1 MGQDAA
7 GAVHQPPYARGCRI
21 RTTAVGGPQHHGAH
35 MATSSLATTFGLQ
48 FYPDETTTATTVGS
62 GGGNGNGSGSAVD
75 PLAARPPVAGLPVQS
90 SNATGNSAVQ
100 ATQQQQPMYATSA
113 NRSTSPLN
121 SQNHLAHPFHMS
133 FPVTQTHN
141 ISEYPFILLL
151 FVKKKKINI

>member
-21 RTTAVGGPQHHGAH
+21 RTTAVGGPHQHHGAAGH

-48 FYPDETTTATTVGS
+48 FYPDETTAT
-62 GGGNGNGSGSAVD
+62 GGGAAVD
-75 PLAARPPVAGLPVQS
+75 PLAARPPAAGLPVQS
-90 SNATGNSAVQ
+90 SNTTGNPSATAVV
-100 ATQQQQPMYATSA
+100 QQQQPMYATSA

-121 SQNHLAHPFHMS
+121 PQNHLAHPFHMS

-141 ISEYPFILLL
+141 ISKRVFL
-151 FVKKKKINI
+151 FPSRPNLAVTLP

>member
-1 MGQDAA
+1 
-7 GAVHQPPYARGCRI
+7 
-21 RTTAVGGPQHHGAH
+21 

-48 FYPDETTTATTVGS
+48 FYPDETTAT
-62 GGGNGNGSGSAVD
+62 GGTGTSTGTGGAVD

-90 SNATGNSAVQ
+90 SNTTGNSATGTVV
-100 ATQQQQPMYATSA
+100 QQQPMYATSA

-141 ISEYPFILLL
+141 ISELTYI
-151 FVKKKKINI
+151 IN

>member
-1 MGQDAA
+1 
-7 GAVHQPPYARGCRI
+7 
-21 RTTAVGGPQHHGAH
+21 

-48 FYPDETTTATTVGS
+48 FYPDETTATTTGGVVGGGGGS
-62 GGGNGNGSGSAVD
+62 GGAVD

-90 SNATGNSAVQ
+90 SNAAGNSA
-100 ATQQQQPMYATSA
+100 AAGQQQPMYATSA

-141 ISEYPFILLL
+141 ISKYHL
-151 FVKKKKINI
+151 KIVYLTVFMYHIIARRQYMRCAEVWKLMR

>member
-1 MGQDAA
+1 
-7 GAVHQPPYARGCRI
+7 
-21 RTTAVGGPQHHGAH
+21 

-48 FYPDETTTATTVGS
+48 FYPDETTTTT
-62 GGGNGNGSGSAVD
+62 GGGGGGSAVD

-90 SNATGNSAVQ
+90 SNTTGNSVV
-100 ATQQQQPMYATSA
+100 ATQQQPMYATSA

-141 ISEYPFILLL
+141 ISKYLTL
-151 FVKKKKINI
+151 FAYM